1 MTDFLMPFTTSK
13 LADFG
18 AHLGFDAA
26 TPLLQHTIAPA
37 DGLNGTPVGST
48 ASTPPSTLGG
58 DESAPEDE
66 ADGRSRVNSLSGGG
80 GPVRNSD
87 HVKRPMNAFMV
98 WSRGQ
103 RRKLAAENPR
113 MHNSEISK
121 RLGAE
126 WKQLDEAERRPFV
139 DEAKRLRTIHMKEH
153 PDYKYRP
160 RRKPKHTT
168 TTTTAAFRS
177 APLGRPTGVAQCGA
191 HTATIGTT
199 AGVPLSARRPTA
211 TAHFSPLH
219 SHQQQP
225 DGHLFPQSIGDLGA
239 FLPPTSTPNAADPT
253 ATLLAA
259 ALLVQQLQ
267 QAAQVN
273 AAPPPPPAHTE
284 LFELEHQ
291 LRQYNAFLASNE
303 LRQPSA
309 PQPASLFAAPP
320 AEQQVSELLLQLLQ
334 QSMAVGN
341 AATGGV
347 PASKSFL

>member
-26 TPLLQHTIAPA
+26 NPLLQHTIAPA
-37 DGLNGTPVGST
+37 DGLNATPVGST
-48 ASTPPSTLGG
+48 ASTPPSHFGG

-66 ADGRSRVNSLSGGG
+66 ADCRSRVNSLGGGG

-139 DEAKRLRTIHMKEH
+139 DEAKRLRTAHMKEH

-168 TTTTAAFRS
+168 TTAAAFRS
-177 APLGRPTGVAQCGA
+177 APLGRSTGVAQCGA
-191 HTATIGTT
+191 KSAAIGTP
-199 AGVPLSARRPTA
+199 AGVPLSARRPIA
-211 TAHFSPLH
+211 SQFSPLH
-219 SHQQQP
+219 SQQQP
-225 DGHLFPQSIGDLGA
+225 PTAGHLFPQSIGDLGA

-334 QSMAVGN
+334 QSMAAGN
-341 AATGGV
+341 ATSGV